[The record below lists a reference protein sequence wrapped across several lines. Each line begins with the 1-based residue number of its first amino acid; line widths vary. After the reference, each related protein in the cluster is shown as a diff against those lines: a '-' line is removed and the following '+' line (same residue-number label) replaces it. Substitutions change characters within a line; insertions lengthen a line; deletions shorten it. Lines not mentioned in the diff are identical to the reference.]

1 MIQIMQILK
10 KEQNLSVESVMVME
24 ISKME
29 HIVAHNVNMTYTKNV
44 LMFYFNKTKI
54 LNINNHNNLVFYLP
68 YKKRMKN
75 LKKKRELLTKM
86 KIKSYNK

>member
-1 MIQIMQILK
+1 MQILK
-10 KEQNLSVESVMVME
+10 KEQNLSVEYVIVME

-29 HIVAHNVNMTYTKNV
+29 HIVVHNVNMTYTKNV

-54 LNINNHNNLVFYLP
+54 LNINNHNNLVFYLLN
-68 YKKRMKN
+68 KKRMKN
-75 LKKKRELLTKM
+75 LKKNRELLTKM

>member
-1 MIQIMQILK
+1 MQILK

-54 LNINNHNNLVFYLP
+54 LNINNHNNLVFYLLN
-68 YKKRMKN
+68 KKRMKN
-75 LKKKRELLTKM
+75 LKKNRELLTKM